1 MESSHLRREGERVVV
16 SQLLIRP
23 VHVRICGYADIRI
36 GGYWDIRIGEYL
48 DRKIGRCELR
58 ENLSQL

>member
-1 MESSHLRREGERVVV
+1 MRREGERVVV

-36 GGYWDIRIGEYL
+36 GGYRDIRIGEYL